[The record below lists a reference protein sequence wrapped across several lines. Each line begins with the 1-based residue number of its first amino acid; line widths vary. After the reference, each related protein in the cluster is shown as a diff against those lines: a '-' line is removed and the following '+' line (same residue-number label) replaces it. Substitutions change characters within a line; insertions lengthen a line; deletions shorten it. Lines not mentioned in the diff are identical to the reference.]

1 MSHLDWSPVG
11 LSADPVPGD
20 PEIVRH
26 GGEEYLE
33 VAEAIARAQRT
44 LAHIDLGSF
53 VISEAVDAVRTTA
66 SEVAENIGRAH
77 ARYESTG
84 DALVTYATTLSTSQT
99 EARAALRD
107 AVDAVS
113 VAEESRSAQRRY
125 LRLARD
131 TDDPQA
137 ALYYEQLADERA
149 VEVSL
154 AETARADA
162 RSRVE
167 GAVTARDKAAETA
180 IESIERTTRGDSLGD
195 SWWDDWGKDV
205 LAVITDVAGWVAT
218 IAGILALAVCW
229 IPAIGQA
236 LAAILLTVAAVAALV
251 NAIGNVVLAIDGERS
266 WAEAGLSILGAV
278 LSVVGL
284 GGAARLAIRGVQAVR
299 GTSTRVVG
307 SPLTAREFL
316 RLKPRD
322 LRQWVRDLSTP
333 VPQPHQNQ
341 LIYRLHGNGSHQ
353 FGGSWTPVNP
363 RTLAN
368 PRQQLGLPDVNG
380 VTHVTVIRLTDP
392 SIVAQVRR
400 GLPYSGK
407 LGGAPEYV
415 LPRGFDKLGGFDS
428 VVTVPFVP

>member
-205 LAVITDVAGWVAT
+205 LTIVTDVAGWVAT
-218 IAGILALAVCW
+218 IAGVLAIAVCW
-229 IPAIGQA
+229 IPVIGQA
-236 LAAILLTVAAVAALV
+236 LAGALLVVAGIAAIV
-251 NAIGNVVLAIDGERS
+251 NALGNITLAIDGERS
-266 WAEAGLSILGAV
+266 WTEAGLSIVGAV
-278 LSVVGL
+278 LSFVGA
-284 GGAARLAIRGVQAVR
+284 GGVFRLAVRAARSANTFTVGRAL
-299 GTSTRVVG
+299 TTRQ
-307 SPLTAREFL
+307 LL
-316 RLKPRD
+316 RLKPDD
-322 LRQWVRDLSTP
+322 LRAWVRDIRTP
-333 VPQPHQNQ
+333 LPQPQQ
-341 LIYRLHGNGSHQ
+341 GQSLYRLHGATGRY
-353 FGGSWTPVNP
+353 GGSWTPIDP
-363 RTLAN
+363 RTMGN
-368 PRQQLGLPDVNG
+368 PHQRLGLPTSNTT
-380 VTHVTVIRLTDP
+380 THLTIARLRDP
-392 SIVAQVRR
+392 SAVDLVRR
-400 GLPYSGK
+400 GLPLDGR
-407 LGGAPEYV
+407 LGGAPEYLLRRGYDPALV
-415 LPRGFDKLGGFDS
+415 LDS
-428 VVTVPFVP
+428 VTTVPWVP